1 MNIRIYYMLMRE
13 GFPAEPHWEEHCQI
27 VKVKYSEADNWF
39 PSRLPMATEEGKS
52 EALTYP
58 SKMG

>member
-1 MNIRIYYMLMRE
+1 MRE